1 MKKFYVLFFCFL
13 LDFSMSN
20 AHEIRESCDVCALDE
35 IEEVVEELKSTY
47 ASIVKE
53 QEKSFSIRLSMQA
66 QGPYAIEN
74 YKYLKFR
81 NNCTGEIIT
90 PNFKYEDGRIEISA
104 AHLINI
110 SEAASFNYILE
121 IPEKAPFEELCFS
134 KKNSDGLVD
143 LVDHKNDVLQAI
155 RFSVIDMPDR
165 FDAPIK
171 VTILGSRY
179 APKDIKTEP
188 LQKIDGFKLCNYS
201 GALHD
206 EILII
211 QASENYPYADIAEDR
226 LPSYVCADDE
236 PKALAY
242 LKYLRICE
250 YIRLSRLKYP
260 SFNFNNKPNQTI
272 ILNVF
277 REYGW
282 INASDFLY
290 IKEQL
295 GWD

>member
-20 AHEIRESCDVCALDE
+20 AHEIKESCDECLLDE
-35 IEEVVEELKSTY
+35 MEEVVEQIKSEY

-53 QEKSFSIRLSMQA
+53 QEKNISIRLSMQA

-81 NNCTGEIIT
+81 NNYTGEIIT

-110 SEAASFNYILE
+110 SEVASFNYILE
-121 IPEKAPFEELCFS
+121 IPGKVPFEELCFS
-134 KKNSDGLVD
+134 KKISNGL
-143 LVDHKNDVLQAI
+143 LNIIDHKNDVLQAI

-165 FDAPIK
+165 FNAPIK
-171 VTILGSRY
+171 VTILGARY
-179 APKDIKTEP
+179 APKDIKTAP
-188 LQKIDGFKLCNYS
+188 LQKIDGFKLNKYT
-201 GALHD
+201 GPLHD

-211 QASENYPYADIAEDR
+211 QASEIYPYADIAEDR
-226 LPSYVCADDE
+226 SPGYVCTDDE
-236 PKALAY
+236 PKALAS

-250 YIRLSRLKYP
+250 YIRLARLKYA
-260 SFNFNNKPNQTI
+260 SFDFNNKANQII

-282 INASDFLY
+282 INASDFSY